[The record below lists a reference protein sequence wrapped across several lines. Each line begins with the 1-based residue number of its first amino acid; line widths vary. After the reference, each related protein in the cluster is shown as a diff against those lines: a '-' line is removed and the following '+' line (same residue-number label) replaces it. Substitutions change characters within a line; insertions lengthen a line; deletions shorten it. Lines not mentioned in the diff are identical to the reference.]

1 MINKL
6 WTGVSL
12 ENYNNWYPLTGKNYR
27 NPTKI
32 YKNMAKC

>member
-6 WTGVSL
+6 WTSVIL

-27 NPTKI
+27 NTTAI
-32 YKNMAKC
+32 YTDMT